1 MRTSSST
8 TPTTF
13 ALVAIVILALL
24 GCDAPNHADDL
35 TIQTTTVDHVQL
47 SRHLPDSTARA
58 YVPPAMPAST
68 GAPTLQV
75 PVTVSRQLSKNDGPT
90 PRSIFDHAEEPCS
103 HRNDVGISCEA
114 RNVSYLTLFRPE
126 FAKAMFEY
134 ELPTVEQ
141 LMESGWNNAGA
152 SPTYVIAQTS
162 TIPETVRCN
171 WHSLAMAT
179 TQREGIVRAWLNYT
193 ENEPLPDPTTISNDF
208 NELVNLLDPRYRD
221 SIRANFNHLAYGG
234 VFDEGPVLACYADFT
249 ATYLLGN
256 GPPVITVAYDH
267 LAKTRSYDLYQKAH
281 AAGRYGTATLMT
293 KAEYDAQEQ
302 ATLNAAKQQ
311 LTDALNNRSSIIFLA
326 PMGAH
331 YSIAIEAWQ
340 AIAQWDLQR
349 DGDTVNAVR
358 YGAGPGDTDY
368 SVPLDTMRSRIT
380 AAANSDAHAGKRI
393 ANITGLND
401 YYHDIGAYGNIAAPG
416 QPEVIFT
423 PELPPAAP
431 GATAP
436 ANLSARETRT
446 AVTIGWTPINSPS
459 IVGYRVLRRI
469 ANRETDFTTL
479 VDNASRTDISY
490 TDRDV
495 KLGLTYIYRVQALG
509 PSGSIESSK
518 RITASPGP
526 LPAPQNAA
534 AVATSDAITL
544 TWNRQ
549 DWDAID
555 IAAITGYRILRRVQ
569 GELEF
574 TEVGTTNAA
583 TFTYNDQSGILPDTH
598 YIYRIE
604 AVADHGNSVGAR
616 ATARTA
622 PAP

>member
-1 MRTSSST
+1 MNKATIRQLVQDVL
-8 TPTTF
+8 
-13 ALVAIVILALL
+13 ALAIFSVLL
-24 GCDAPNHADDL
+24 GCNTSVSDPAL
-35 TIQTTTVDHVQL
+35 QTTTVTTPDAPPTRSSYPL
-47 SRHLPDSTARA
+47 SEPSPARAITLGPVPTRPKTPVPDLLTVSAFIGPDNALVALCAPDSEQH
-58 YVPPAMPAST
+58 P
-68 GAPTLQV
+68 
-75 PVTVSRQLSKNDGPT
+75 
-90 PRSIFDHAEEPCS
+90 
-103 HRNDVGISCEA
+103 SCEP
-114 RNVSYLTLFRPE
+114 REVSKFTLFRPQ
-126 FAKAMFEY
+126 FSGAMYEY
-134 ELPTVEQ
+134 AIPDLEKVMKMGLDG
-141 LMESGWNNAGA
+141 SGA
-152 SPTYVIAQTS
+152 SPTHVVVATDILS
-162 TIPETVRCN
+162 DTVRCA
-171 WHSLAMAT
+171 WRPFAMT
-179 TQREGIVRAWLNYT
+179 TGQREEAIRAWLGYP
-193 ENEPLPDPTTISNDF
+193 ENEPVPPTTTVASDF
-208 NELVNLLDPRYRD
+208 NAIVELLTPQVQDAM
-221 SIRANFNHLAYGG
+221 RANFNHFAYGG
-234 VFDEGPVLACYADFT
+234 VFEQGPVLTCYADFT
-249 ATYLLGN
+249 TTYLLGD

-267 LAKTRSYDLYQKAH
+267 LAKTRSYNLYQKAH
-281 AAGRYGTATLMT
+281 AAGRYGTAALMT
-293 KAEYDAQEQ
+293 RSEYDAQDQ

-349 DGDTVNAVR
+349 VGDAVNAVR

-380 AAANSDAHAGKRI
+380 AAASSDAHAGKRI

-401 YYHDIGAYGNIAAPG
+401 YYRDIGAYGNIAAPG

-423 PELPPAAP
+423 PELPPARP
-431 GATAP
+431 GVTAP
-436 ANLSARETRT
+436 ANLSVRETRT
-446 AVTIGWTPINSPS
+446 AVTISWTPINSPS

-479 VDNASRTDISY
+479 VDNALRTDTAY

-526 LPAPQNAA
+526 LPVPQNPA

-544 TWNRQ
+544 TWNLQ